1 MAMKIIVAECSSCGD
16 CIKVCPTN
24 SIFDKGG
31 IVKIKADTCN
41 ECEDSGDGPKCQATC
56 ASGDACIVYM

>member
-1 MAMKIIVAECSSCGD
+1 MQQLWRLYQGLPD
-16 CIKVCPTN
+16 QL
-24 SIFDKGG
+24 DLRQGG

-41 ECEDSGDGPKCQATC
+41 ECEDSDDGPKCQATC